1 MDKTNLPHSLVLD
14 ERERLSV
21 SGVSDVSSFDES
33 AVVAE
38 TSLGVLV
45 IRGEGLHIERLSLDS
60 GELVLEGEVASLE
73 YEQPRASGGILRR
86 LFG

>member
-1 MDKTNLPHSLVLD
+1 MDKMSLPHSLVLD
-14 ERERLSV
+14 ERERLSI
-21 SGVSDVSSFDES
+21 SGVSDVTSFDES
-33 AVVAE
+33 AVIAE

-45 IRGEGLHIERLSLDS
+45 VRGEGLHIERLSLDT

-73 YEQPRASGGILRR
+73 YEQPRAGGGLLRR